1 MTTHPDAALIVG
13 YAAGATDLDEA
24 TLWSVEVHLET
35 CAECRARVA
44 GGAPADTL
52 ALLDRVA
59 TSLSVEI
66 ESGPSPARRARTWSA
81 ARRRW
86 MVWSLLPWLSMTAGL
101 LVTALL
107 LETAMPALPSVVL
120 LIAPVAPLPAVAA
133 AWSRRHDPAW
143 ELIAG
148 TPAAG
153 LTMLLR
159 RTLGVLLVAVPLLA
173 LAGLGAGAPVA
184 LTLVPCL
191 AFTAATIALGAVI
204 GVRRAAAG
212 LAGAWVLAVL
222 TPSLITED
230 LPVLL
235 RPDSLGVWVLV
246 TVAMAGL
253 ALTRADSFRRLS
265 STN

>member
-1 MTTHPDAALIVG
+1 MTGHPDAAVISR
-13 YAAGATDLDEA
+13 YADGDQGLDEA
-24 TLWSVEVHLET
+24 TLWSIEVHLET

-44 GGAPADTL
+44 GGAPADTQ
-52 ALLDRVA
+52 AMLDRVA
-59 TSLSVEI
+59 TGLSAAI
-66 ESGPSPARRARTWSA
+66 AAGPAPARRARTWSA

-101 LVTALL
+101 LLTALL
-107 LETAMPALPSVVL
+107 LESVMPALPSLVL

-133 AWSRRHDPAW
+133 AWSRRQDPAW
-143 ELIAG
+143 ELVAG

-159 RTLGVLLVAVPLLA
+159 RTLGVLVVAVPLLA
-173 LAGLGAGAPVA
+173 LAGLGVNAPMA

-222 TPSLITED
+222 TPSLIAED

-246 TVAMAGL
+246 TVALTAL
-253 ALTRADSFRRLS
+253 ALTRADGYRLLS
-265 STN
+265 SKN

>member
-1 MTTHPDAALIVG
+1 MTRHPDSTVIAR
-13 YAAGATDLDEA
+13 YAGGDTALDEA
-24 TLWSVEVHLET
+24 TLWSVEVHLEA
-35 CAECRARVA
+35 CPECRARVA
-44 GGAPADTL
+44 GGAPAGMRE
-52 ALLDRVA
+52 LLDRVA
-59 TSLSVEI
+59 AGLDREI
-66 ESGPSPARRARTWSA
+66 AAGPAPVRRGRTWSA
-81 ARRRW
+81 VRRRW
-86 MVWSLLPWLSMTAGL
+86 VVWSMLPWLSMTAGL
-101 LVTALL
+101 LLTALL
-107 LETAMPALPSVVL
+107 LETVLPALPSVVL
-120 LIAPVAPLPAVAA
+120 LVAPVAPLPAVAA

-153 LTMLLR
+153 LAMLLR
-159 RTLGVLLVAVPLLA
+159 RTLGVLTVVVPLLA
-173 LAGLGAGAPVA
+173 LTGLGAGTSLA

-191 AFTAATIALGAVI
+191 AFTAGTIALGSVV

-222 TPSLITED
+222 TPSLVTAD

-235 RPDSLGVWVLV
+235 RPSGLGGWVLLTITAV
-246 TVAMAGL
+246 GF